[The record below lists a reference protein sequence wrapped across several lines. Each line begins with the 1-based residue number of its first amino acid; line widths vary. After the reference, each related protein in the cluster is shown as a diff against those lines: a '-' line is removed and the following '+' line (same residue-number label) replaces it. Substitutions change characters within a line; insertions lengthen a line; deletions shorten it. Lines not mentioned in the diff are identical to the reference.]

1 MATIP
6 VYERRV
12 LPSGVDVTPRAQGA
26 QVASTGQAIAGVG
39 RALGQFAEQEMED
52 RGALEASNALSKGD
66 VQWRDQFTERA
77 NAWKPGDPDLR
88 ESVTKDF
95 DTWTQET
102 ASKLPT
108 RKAQMY
114 FQQNAIQMKSRLDRE
129 AFMHQERTITNSVL
143 QSTQEGIDADVQSV
157 FADPS
162 RREEIINRRVAVIE
176 SIGRIDPAKRRE
188 ISLKF
193 TEQANMAAEQSKLAA
208 DPSGYYAR
216 RFGSMFVDGA
226 GVSGSGGFNHS
237 IDLLLKN
244 EGGYTKVDGTSGAP
258 ANFGIN
264 QKANPDIDV
273 KGLTREKAVEIYKQ
287 RYWDKINGDAL
298 PPELQATAMDAAA
311 NQGVANAN
319 KWIAESG
326 GDPVRFNELRRAH
339 YESLIASGKYTE
351 AEGKSWMRRLSAHE
365 KASAGALPSADD
377 AVMPTSPGSFMALS
391 YDKRLQLRRAAD
403 SAIKQNTA
411 VAAQALRGR
420 LADSSAMAKDGILDP
435 QPLTADSFA
444 PLGVDGAVAFAEYTR
459 TQQLARDVSSFK
471 GADNRT
477 LEAVASGGVVRAVAG
492 AGYAAEDARDK
503 VRQQAAASI
512 LQQRNADPAGYAAK
526 NVPAVTE
533 SMRSMLNAKTPE
545 EQAVATQAFTR
556 QTLAAQ
562 QTMGVRNPRVLS
574 KAAVD
579 DLGARIAKGD
589 ESAADLTAAL
599 EAQYGKQYFPMVM
612 RELMQDSKLP
622 PAMMIIPDL
631 PAADARETVSR
642 LSAVKRSDLDAGVDA
657 GMLKDIK
664 AKVTDHIAEFRLSAG
679 PIGKAGAEQMSAY
692 QEMMER
698 VAIDFAARG
707 VHKNGGAAAD
717 AARQML
723 IGKYQFDGTLR
734 MPAGVSPGAV
744 TGGLSKTLQSTV
756 LPALTETDVPVDIT
770 GARTGTEALIEW
782 RNSVASRHFWLANN
796 DTTAAQLWVKGKNG
810 EFFRVMQNGQQVEVP
825 FDAATN
831 MAELAAQ
838 PHNRARAAQRTYRE
852 SLAAGTRKIEQQMQQ
867 AK

>member
-12 LPSGVDVTPRAQGA
+12 LPSGVGVTPRAQGA
-26 QVASTGQAIAGVG
+26 QVASTGQAVANMG

-66 VQWRDQFTERA
+66 LQWRDQFTARA
-77 NAWKPGDPDLR
+77 NEWKPGDPDLR
-88 ESVTKDF
+88 EQIGKEF

-102 ASKLPT
+102 AGKLPT

-114 FQQNAIQMKSRLDRE
+114 FQQNAISMKNRLDRD

-143 QSTQEGIDADVQSV
+143 QSTDEGMQADIQLV
-157 FADPS
+157 FADPN
-162 RREEIINRRVAVIE
+162 RREEIVKRRVATIE
-176 SIGRIDPAKRRE
+176 AVGRIPQDKRRE

-193 TEQANMAAEQSKLAA
+193 IEQANMAAEQSELAA

-216 RFGSMFVDGA
+216 RFGRMAVDGA
-226 GVSGSGGFNHS
+226 GASGGFNHS
-237 IDLLLKN
+237 IDMLLKS
-244 EGGYTKVDGTSGAP
+244 EGGYVSADGTSGAP

-264 QKANPDIDV
+264 QKFNPDIDV
-273 KGLTREKAVEIYKQ
+273 KSLTREKAVEIYKQ

-435 QPLTADSFA
+435 QPLTAESFA

-492 AGYAAEDARDK
+492 TGYAAEDARDK

-545 EQAVATQAFTR
+545 DQAVATQAFTR

-599 EAQYGKQYFPMVM
+599 EAQYGKEYFPRVM

-631 PAADARETVSR
+631 DSFNARETVSR

-664 AKVTDHIAEFRLSAG
+664 AKVIDHISEFRLSAG
-679 PIGKAGAEQMSAY
+679 MIGKAGAEQMSAY

-734 MPAGVSPGAV
+734 MPVGANPGAV
-744 TGGLSKTLQSTV
+744 NGGLADALKKNV
-756 LPALTETDVPVDIT
+756 IPALTEADVPLDKT
-770 GARTGTEALIEW
+770 GARTKPEALIEW
-782 RNSVASRHFWLANN
+782 RNDIAARHFWLANN
-796 DTTAAQLWVKGKNG
+796 DTTAAQLWVKGKDG
-810 EFFRVMQNGQQVEVP
+810 EFIRVMQNGQQVEVP

>member
-12 LPSGVDVTPRAQGA
+12 LPSGVGVTPRAQGA
-26 QVASTGQAIAGVG
+26 QVASTGQAVANMG

-66 VQWRDQFTERA
+66 LQWRDQFTARA
-77 NAWKPGDPDLR
+77 NEWKPGDPDLR
-88 ESVTKDF
+88 EQIGKEF

-102 ASKLPT
+102 AGKLPT

-114 FQQNAIQMKSRLDRE
+114 FQQNAISMKNRLDRD

-143 QSTQEGIDADVQSV
+143 QSTDEGMQADIQLV
-157 FADPS
+157 FADPN
-162 RREEIINRRVAVIE
+162 RREEIVKRRVATIE
-176 SIGRIDPAKRRE
+176 AVGRIPPDKRRE

-193 TEQANMAAEQSKLAA
+193 IEQANMAAEQSELAA
-208 DPSGYYAR
+208 DPSGYYSR
-216 RFGSMFVDGA
+216 RFGRMAVDGA
-226 GVSGSGGFNHS
+226 GASGGFNHS
-237 IDLLLKN
+237 IDMLLKS
-244 EGGYTKVDGTSGAP
+244 EGGYVSADGTSGAP

-264 QKANPDIDV
+264 QKFNPDIDV
-273 KGLTREKAVEIYKQ
+273 KSLTREKAVEIYKQ
-287 RYWDKINGDAL
+287 RYWDKINGDAM

-351 AEGKSWMRRLSAHE
+351 AEGKSWMRRLGIHE
-365 KASAGALPSADD
+365 KAANGALPSEDD
-377 AVMPTSPGSFMALS
+377 AVMGTSPGSFMALP
-391 YDKRLQLRRAAD
+391 YEKRLQLRRAAD

-420 LADSSAMAKDGILDP
+420 LADSSAMARDGIRDP
-435 QPLTADSFA
+435 NPLTPESFA
-444 PLGVDGAVAFAEYTR
+444 PLGADATMAYTEYAR
-459 TQQLARDVSSFK
+459 TQQLATDVAAFK
-471 GADNRT
+471 GSNNST

-503 VRQQAAASI
+503 IRQQAAASI
-512 LQQRNADPAGYAAK
+512 LQQRNADPAGYVSK
-526 NVPAVTE
+526 NVPSVTE
-533 SMRSMLNAKTPE
+533 SMRTMLSAKTPE
-545 EQAVATQAFTR
+545 EQAAATQSFAR
-556 QTLAAQ
+556 ETLAAQ
-562 QTMGVRNPRVLS
+562 TNMGVREPRILS

-579 DLGARIAKGD
+579 DLGTRIASGK

-599 EAQYGKQYFPMVM
+599 ESQYGKQYFPQVM
-612 RELMQDSKLP
+612 RELMKDSKLP

-631 PAADARETVSR
+631 PSADARETVSR
-642 LSAVKRSDLDAGVDA
+642 LSAMKRSDLDAGVDA
-657 GMLKDIK
+657 SMIKDIK

-679 PIGKAGAEQMSAY
+679 PIGKVGAEQMSAY
-692 QEMMER
+692 QETMER
-698 VAIDFAARG
+698 IAIDFAARG

-734 MPAGVSPGAV
+734 MPAGVNSGAV
-744 TGGLSKTLQSTV
+744 TGGLSKTLQTTV
-756 LPALTETDVPVDIT
+756 LPALTEADVPADTT

-810 EFFRVMQNGQQVEVP
+810 EFFRVMQGGQQVEVP
-825 FDAATN
+825 FESATD
-831 MAELAAQ
+831 MSSLAAQ
-838 PHNRARAAQRTYRE
+838 PHNRARIAQRTYRE
-852 SLAAGTRKIEQQMQQ
+852 SLAVGSRKIEQQMQQ